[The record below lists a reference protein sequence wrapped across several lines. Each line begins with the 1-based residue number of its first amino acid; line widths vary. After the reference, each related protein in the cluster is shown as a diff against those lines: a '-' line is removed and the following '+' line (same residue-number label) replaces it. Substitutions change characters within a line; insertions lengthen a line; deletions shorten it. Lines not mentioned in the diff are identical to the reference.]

1 MGWFKS
7 QLLKIIEWKDDTKD
21 TIVYRFPMFDGKK
34 EREIMRGSS
43 LTVRESQAA
52 VFVNRGQIAD
62 VFGPGE
68 YKLETRTLPIL
79 TSLGHIF
86 YDGDSKFKAEV
97 YFVNTKQFTNQK
109 WGTAN
114 PITMRDAD
122 FGVIRIR
129 GYGVFSFRVINPALF
144 LKALFGTNSQF
155 TVDDINQYLKSMLIS
170 CITDTIAESKVSALD
185 LASNL
190 QEFNDL
196 CQSNIQHK
204 FEELGLSLTNLTIEN
219 ISFPEDIEKALDER
233 ATLGILGDKMG
244 VYAQKKAADALGD
257 AAKNSGAAGS
267 FIGMGIGQTMGG
279 AMSGVFSNI
288 QNAKDEPKQ
297 QSGGKFCPN
306 CGAAVGAGAKFCP
319 ECGNK
324 LSSERVCPECGKPV
338 KPTAKFC
345 PECGSKIDK

>member
-219 ISFPEDIEKALDER
+219 ISFPENIEKALDER

-279 AMSGVFSNI
+279 ARSGVFSNI

>member
-219 ISFPEDIEKALDER
+219 ISFPENIEKALDER

-244 VYAQKKAADALGD
+244 VYAQKKAADALGTSSP
-257 AAKNSGAAGS
+257 APPLALSMRTATPSTPRRNPWPARPWRPPPSPAGS
-267 FIGMGIGQTMGG
+267 R
-279 AMSGVFSNI
+279 ACS
-288 QNAKDEPKQ
+288 P
-297 QSGGKFCPN
+297 
-306 CGAAVGAGAKFCP
+306 CGTTPTGTAPAWWSWKGTSPAAT
-319 ECGNK
+319 CGWRTA
-324 LSSERVCPECGKPV
+324 LSRPRP
-338 KPTAKFC
+338 
-345 PECGSKIDK
+345 